1 MPVSYFAALKNC
13 MFGIAI
19 VREDGRDHVVDA
31 FAKKRDVIFT

>member
-1 MPVSYFAALKNC
+1 ML
-13 MFGIAI
+13 GIAI